1 MSKIKILHFELDN
14 NLGGIESFLLNLYKE
29 IDRNVFQ
36 FDFITQSDKP
46 ALENDF
52 LELGANIFKI
62 SKVKNT
68 LQYKKDI
75 LKIMTNGYDIIHV
88 HKNSLANIIPLYCAN
103 EQKIPVIL
111 HSHNTRPSV
120 GKMTYILHQFNKN
133 KAYKIVNEHFACS
146 SEAGKWMYGNL
157 PYDIVRNGILANRFK
172 FNQLVRSNT
181 RRLLEIPENA
191 LDRKSVV

>member
-146 SEAGKWMYGNL
+146 SEAGKWMRSEERRVGKECRSRWS
-157 PYDIVRNGILANRFK
+157 PYH
-172 FNQLVRSNT
+172 
-181 RRLLEIPENA
+181 
-191 LDRKSVV
+191 